1 MGTARDNSGTPRS
14 VKINGISYRVAAD
27 ADLSQLVSNC
37 EVESIATSG
46 APMYKYTKRNEDIES
61 IDLIVNA
68 DERVVLKGVAEGLDS
83 VTLAFTTSARDT
95 YDGNGRISLDAHTHA
110 DNKMP
115 IKMLPEDGWQA
126 SIGE

>member
-14 VKINGISYRVAAD
+14 VKINGVSYRVAAD
-27 ADLSQLVSNC
+27 VDLSQFISNC

-61 IDLIVNA
+61 IDLTVNA
-68 DERVVLKGVAEGLDS
+68 DERKVLKGVAESLDS
-83 VTLAFTTSARDT
+83 VTLSFTTAARDT
-95 YDGNGRISLDAHTHA
+95 YDGVGRISLDAHTHA

-115 IKMLPEDGWQA
+115 IKMLPEDGWQD